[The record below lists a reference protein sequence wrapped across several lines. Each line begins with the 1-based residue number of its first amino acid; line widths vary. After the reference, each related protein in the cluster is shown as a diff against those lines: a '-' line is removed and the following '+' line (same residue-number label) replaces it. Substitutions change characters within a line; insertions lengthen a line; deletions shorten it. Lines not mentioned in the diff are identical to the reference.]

1 MIIEISNV
9 IYRSANVCKNALPI
23 SKTSYQKLAPPIKIS
38 KHFWIHFY
46 LLCQSCLTLLYCTRL
61 LIVFPLSVFPSSYM
75 QLSGLQGTRELLY
88 KYTHHCQTPEVLS
101 DWRRLGSMAQQITMS
116 DTRLSNMAAQ

>member
-1 MIIEISNV
+1 MYAKMHCLFKDI
-9 IYRSANVCKNALPI
+9 I
-23 SKTSYQKLAPPIKIS
+23 SKASPPIKIS

-46 LLCQSCLTLLYCTRL
+46 LLCQNCLTLLYCTRL
-61 LIVFPLSVFPSSYM
+61 LIEFPLSVFPSSYM

-88 KYTHHCQTPEVLS
+88 RYTHHCQTPEVQS
-101 DWRRLGSMAQQITMS
+101 NWRRLGNMAQQITMS